1 MGLLRHGVPADGHTM
16 EMAILIKRHGALH
29 LPMHG
34 GGRPGDQAQRD
45 AAHEPHKGFPSG
57 PAQDALRARVR
68 KDRRRFP
75 RVLRTLLWTAFGM
88 GLFTGALIAFL
99 AVVDPRTLGIMLQV
113 MGLSFAIG
121 REGAILHAYTQG
133 PSLGATWMVV
143 TSVLDDLITLALAL
157 PLFWLGIE
165 RLRGAPF
172 IGGIV
177 LSLEKTAV
185 EKRAFLRRWGLYG
198 LVAFVWVP
206 GVGAGVTLAAAI
218 GLVSKIPLRSLILAL
233 ALGSAA
239 VNTFWAVGLYYTE
252 SLIPRE
258 GPWSYIPL
266 AFIVVLVL
274 FAVVFGLL
282 QRRKRH
288 LFPIV
293 KVQILG
299 DEHIERLLE
308 VGITDGIDLLY
319 ANRTILAAKLGIKP
333 ASLGRLRSVAE
344 LSMLRTVSPRHA
356 EMLTEVGVTSI
367 RELSVAPPEM
377 VAAAIHELELLHV
390 IQPSPG
396 EVEDFTGLCKQWTK
410 DARIFFAESD
420 S

>member
-1 MGLLRHGVPADGHTM
+1 MARRPQGIGGGDRRGADGVG
-16 EMAILIKRHGALH
+16 GADGTGLA
-29 LPMHG
+29 G
-34 GGRPGDQAQRD
+34 GEQARWD
-45 AAHEPHKGFPSG
+45 AAHEPHRGFARG
-57 PAQDALRARVR
+57 PAQAELRARVLRDR
-68 KDRRRFP
+68 KRFP
-75 RVLRTLLWTAFGM
+75 HVLRGLLWAAL
-88 GLFTGALIAFL
+88 GLVVLAALQVVLL
-99 AVVDPRTLGIMLQV
+99 AIIDPRTLGILLQL
-113 MGLSFAIG
+113 MGLSFAVG
-121 REGAILHAYTQG
+121 REGAILHAYGQD
-133 PSLGATWMVV
+133 PSGGAAWVVV

-157 PLFWLGIE
+157 PLFWLGLE
-165 RLRGAPF
+165 RLRGAPLL
-172 IGGIV
+172 GGII

-218 GLVSKIPLRSLILAL
+218 GLVSKIPLRRLILAL

-239 VNTFWAVGLYYTE
+239 VNAFWAVGLYYTS

-258 GPWSYIPL
+258 GPWSYVPL
-266 AFIVVLVL
+266 AFVAVLAVV
-274 FAVVFGLL
+274 AVVFGIL

-299 DEHIERLLE
+299 DEHVERLLK

-319 ANRTILAAKLGIKP
+319 ANRTILAARLGINA

-356 EMLTEVGVTSI
+356 EILTEVGVTSI
-367 RELSVAPPEM
+367 RELAVAPSEL
-377 VAAAIHELELLHV
+377 VSKAIHELELLHTV
-390 IQPSPG
+390 QPAL
-396 EVEDFTGLCKQWTK
+396 VEDYSRLCQLWSG
-410 DARIFFAESD
+410 DAQSFLAESPA
-420 S
+420 

>member
-1 MGLLRHGVPADGHTM
+1 
-16 EMAILIKRHGALH
+16 MAAR
-29 LPMHG
+29 
-34 GGRPGDQAQRD
+34 QARWD
-45 AAHEPHKGFPSG
+45 AAHEPHRGFARG
-57 PAQDALRARVR
+57 PAQATLRARILHDR
-68 KDRRRFP
+68 KRFP
-75 RVLRTLLWTAFGM
+75 RILRTLLWVAC
-88 GLFTGALIAFL
+88 GLVALAVALVAVL
-99 AVVDPRTLGIMLQV
+99 AVVDPHTMGIVAQLL
-113 MGLSFAIG
+113 GLSFAIG
-121 REGAILHAYTQG
+121 REAAILHAYSQAPAG
-133 PSLGATWMVV
+133 GAAWIVV

-165 RLRGAPF
+165 RMRGAPLL
-172 IGGIV
+172 GGIV

-218 GLVSKIPLRSLILAL
+218 GLVSKIPLRRLVVAL

-239 VNTFWAVGLYYTE
+239 VNAFWAIGLYYT
-252 SLIPRE
+252 SGLIPRE

-266 AFIVVLVL
+266 AFVVVLAIC
-274 FAVVFGLL
+274 AVVFGLL

-299 DEHIERLLE
+299 DEHVERLLE

-344 LSMLRTVSPRHA
+344 LSLLRTVSPRHA

-367 RELSVAPPEM
+367 RELAVAPPGL
-377 VAAAIHELELLHV
+377 VADAIHELELLHV
-390 IQPSPG
+390 LQPASG
-396 EVEDFTGLCKQWTK
+396 DEEDFTIHCQEWTQ
-410 DARIFFAESD
+410 DARSFLAEAD